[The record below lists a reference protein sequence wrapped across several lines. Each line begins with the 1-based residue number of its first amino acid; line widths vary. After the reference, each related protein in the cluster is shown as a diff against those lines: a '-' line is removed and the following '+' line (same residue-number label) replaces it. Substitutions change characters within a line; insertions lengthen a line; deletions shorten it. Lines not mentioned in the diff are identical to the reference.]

1 MAKTVAPRARRA
13 GRTPAERDERTESRI
28 LAAAHVVFVRRGTA
42 GARMQEIA
50 QEARVNQALLH
61 YYFRSKDRLA
71 EAVFQR
77 AAAQLL
83 PRVIAVL
90 GSDAAIEDKV
100 AQVINL
106 ELDHLLRAPFL
117 PGYFLSE
124 LHHHPERVPQ
134 LISAITGLPPG
145 DISSK
150 VFGKLRIQ
158 IARLVDAGTMHPI
171 TPDQFVVNLLA
182 LCVFPFAARP
192 MLMALL
198 NVDQRGFERFIERR
212 RTELVP
218 FFLKALRP

>member
-1 MAKTVAPRARRA
+1 MAKRR
-13 GRTPAERDERTESRI
+13 RTTRLARDERTEARI
-28 LAAAHVVFVRRGTA
+28 LEAAHAVFVRRGTA

-50 QEARVNQALLH
+50 HEAGVNQALLH
-61 YYFRSKDRLA
+61 YYFRGKERLA
-71 EAVFQR
+71 EAVFRR
-77 AAAQLL
+77 AAGELL
-83 PRVIAVL
+83 PRVIDVL
-90 GSDAAIEDKV
+90 GSDATLEEKV
-100 AQVINL
+100 SRVVEL

-117 PGYFLSE
+117 PGYLISE

-134 LISAITGLPPG
+134 LIPAMTGLWPG

-150 VFGKLRIQ
+150 VLVKLKAQ
-158 IARLVDAGTMHPI
+158 ITARVDAGTMDAI

-198 NVDQRGFERFIERR
+198 GLDRQGFDRFIGRR
-212 RTELVP
+212 RTELTP